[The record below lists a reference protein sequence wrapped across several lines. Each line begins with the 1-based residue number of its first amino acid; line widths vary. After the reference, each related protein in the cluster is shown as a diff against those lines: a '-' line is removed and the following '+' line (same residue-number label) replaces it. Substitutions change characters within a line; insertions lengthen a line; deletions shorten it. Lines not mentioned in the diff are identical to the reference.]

1 MQVWRS
7 KRKHIDCS
15 WMSLMSQR
23 SLFTAKLHWTCML
36 ITIHVYHNKHCIRD
50 ADALFYRITFITLLI
65 SNQTFHFTLS
75 YIKRTGNV
83 VVIYIY
89 EWMDHHTSGWAKVAY
104 WQFHANELL
113 RMQKINIYYKL
124 MYFT

>member
-1 MQVWRS
+1 
-7 KRKHIDCS
+7 
-15 WMSLMSQR
+15 
-23 SLFTAKLHWTCML
+23 ML
-36 ITIHVYHNKHCIRD
+36 VTIHVYHNKQCIRD
-50 ADALFYRITFITLLI
+50 AGSLFHRMTFITLLM

-89 EWMDHHTSGWAKVAY
+89 GRMDHHTSGLGKAAY
-104 WQFHANELL
+104 WNFHANEIL
-113 RMQKINIYYKL
+113 RMQKIDNNYKL